1 MDVVRVMVVF
11 CIQTSGCGGEEICR
25 TSSGEA
31 RETHAWLLRPDRRV
45 FEKQE
50 SGPENSRSGAR

>member
-1 MDVVRVMVVF
+1 MDVVRVTVVLYPNKR
-11 CIQTSGCGGEEICR
+11 GRGEEICR
-25 TSSGEA
+25 TSG
-31 RETHAWLLRPDRRV
+31 RETRERHELLRPDRRV